1 MEHINTTCF
10 VHVAQ
15 HPLSY
20 TREILSFFY
29 NMCAG
34 NGKRRYLYKA
44 TQLRNPSIRPL
55 TLTCVSH
62 MYIDMNI
69 LASAY
74 FFGPPPLF
82 DVYKVPV
89 YRRRIGNDD
98 DHKLKKSCFRSI
110 KTGYLRALWHGR
122 RMKANAAHIF
132 IYAQC
137 SLYMY
142 IGIYVY
148 LWRLKE
154 NLFDELLKSDWF
166 NQNIYV

>member
-1 MEHINTTCF
+1 
-10 VHVAQ
+10 
-15 HPLSY
+15 
-20 TREILSFFY
+20 
-29 NMCAG
+29 
-34 NGKRRYLYKA
+34 
-44 TQLRNPSIRPL
+44 
-55 TLTCVSH
+55 

-82 DVYKVPV
+82 DVYKIPV
-89 YRRRIGNDD
+89 YHRIGNDD

-132 IYAQC
+132 IYVHC
-137 SLYMY
+137 T
-142 IGIYVY
+142 YVY
-148 LWRLKE
+148 LCRLKE

-166 NQNIYV
+166 NQKPYSICIASAKVPIECGIEEQTLHICVCVKAL